1 MSFAAWTPRNSNVV
15 PDDDWSDHHPSPL
28 HPSYNDPSPA
38 SNWLSPVTAGD
49 DVDMLFD
56 FTQPN
61 AFCSLLDDPASQN
74 EQRVMLERWRTPALG
89 GKSKSNA
96 LSRQTTLDDIV
107 IAGEWEEKI
116 VRRYQ
121 RKRGL
126 QNLSLREVKREMPP
140 IEFDPAFADSDTEDD
155 EPAFKFNP
163 EALADPPMRVRT
175 PRLPSPISIPAP
187 AHFVTSAPLS
197 PLTPLSEPRCESSL
211 SPPSSSPPPVPA
223 PAELPPTPVSAVRA
237 AAHDRA
243 WSPVVKQEV
252 ADEALSPSRAS
263 PSVKR
268 PQQEIDRDA
277 ENAPSGDDALS
288 EGEYVPSDEEE
299 DDADPTYG
307 APKTRRLVTPRPVRA
322 QLADPDRRMSS
333 SHGTTHSRTASNAD
347 KPARASGPR
356 RRRQIDDSAPSQ
368 CTYENPINGERCPQ
382 IFARL
387 PEMKRHIDH
396 FHREHEARAV
406 IEGRLPRDQ
415 AKLLGPTWDGTL
427 GKPTCEGCGT
437 EFSRRD
443 AVKRHQNEVKA
454 TFEDGICVWCP
465 GTQGR
470 KGSAKRVAAAK
481 LAASSPLKRQRRK

>member
-1 MSFAAWTPRNSNVV
+1 MFRAQAWTPRDSTV
-15 PDDDWSDHHPSPL
+15 DDDWSDHHPSPL

-38 SNWLSPVTAGD
+38 SNWLSPVTTGD

-56 FTQPN
+56 FSQPT
-61 AFCSLLDDPASQN
+61 FISLVDDSASQR
-74 EQRVMLERWRTPALG
+74 EQRSMLERWRTPALG
-89 GKSKSNA
+89 GKAKANP
-96 LSRQTTLDDIV
+96 LSRQPTLDDIV

-140 IEFDPAFADSDTEDD
+140 IEFDPAFADSDTEDE
-155 EPAFKFNP
+155 EPYNSFNP
-163 EALADPPMRVRT
+163 DALVDPPMRVRT
-175 PRLPSPISIPAP
+175 PRLAPSPISIPAP
-187 AHFVTSAPLS
+187 TQFVTSAPLS
-197 PLTPLSEPRCESSL
+197 PLTPLSSEP
-211 SPPSSSPPPVPA
+211 SPPSDTPPAAPA
-223 PAELPPTPVSAVRA
+223 PVEFPPTPVSAVCA
-237 AAHDRA
+237 APVHERA
-243 WSPVVKQEV
+243 WSPDVKQEV
-252 ADEALSPSRAS
+252 TEETLAPSRAS
-263 PSVKR
+263 PAAKR
-268 PQQEIDRDA
+268 PVPDFDRDP
-277 ENAPSGDDALS
+277 EQPIDDDALS
-288 EGEYVPSDEEE
+288 EGEYFPSDGEE

-307 APKTRRLVTPRPVRA
+307 APKARRLVSPRRPRA
-322 QLADPDRRMSS
+322 QPTNPHTRVST
-333 SHGTTHSRTASNAD
+333 SHTPTHSRTASSD
-347 KPARASGPR
+347 KPARGPAR
-356 RRRQIDDSAPSQ
+356 RRRPVDDAAPSQ
-368 CTYENPINGERCPQ
+368 CTYESPLTGGRCPQ

-396 FHREHEARAV
+396 FHYEHEARAV

-415 AKLLGPTWDGTL
+415 AKLLGPSWDGTL

-454 TFEDGICVWCP
+454 VFENGRCVWCP

-481 LAASSPLKRQRRK
+481 LAAGSPSKRQRRK